1 MTEFHEAII
10 IGGGPAGLTAGIYLI
25 RAGIDAL
32 LLEKIIPGGTPVNTW
47 NVENYPGFPEGISGR
62 ELMELFTA
70 HARKTGLTIKE
81 FAEVEEIKKEAGRF
95 VVKTSE
101 GRYETMGIIVATGTE
116 PAKMGIPGEDDFL
129 GRGISYCATC
139 DGAFFRNLDV
149 AVIGGGDAAI
159 EESLSLANIAKKVYV
174 IHRRDTLRAQK
185 VIQERAF
192 RNEKIEFLWNK
203 KPLKVVGK
211 DQVEHITVE
220 DTKTGE
226 QIEVKIDGVFVY
238 VGAKPN
244 TSFLGNLVKKDEAG
258 FVMTDEA
265 LFTGT
270 EGLYI
275 AGDVRKK
282 SLRQISTAVGD
293 GALAAVNLE
302 KYILE
307 HCCPKYHNFPI
318 HFQ

>member
-1 MTEFHEAII
+1 MAEFHEVII
-10 IGGGPAGLTAGIYLI
+10 IGGGPAGLTAGIYLM
-25 RAGIDAL
+25 RAGIDTF
-32 LLEKIIPGGTPVNTW
+32 LLEKVIPGGTPVNTW

-62 ELMELFTA
+62 DLMERFTA
-70 HARKTGLTIKE
+70 HARNTGLVIKE
-81 FAEVEEIKKEAGRF
+81 FSEVEDISKNEGRF
-95 VVKTSE
+95 LVKTSE
-101 GRYETMGIIVATGTE
+101 ARYEAMGVIVAIGTE
-116 PAKMGIPGEDDFL
+116 PAKMGIPGENGFL

-159 EESLSLANIAKKVYV
+159 EESLSLANIAKRVYV

-192 RNEKIEFLWNK
+192 RNKKIEFLWNK
-203 KPLKVVGK
+203 KPLEIAGK
-211 DQVEHITVE
+211 DQVEYITVE

-226 QIEVKIDGVFVY
+226 RTEVKIDGVFVY

-244 TSFLGNLVKKDEAG
+244 TSFLGNLVKRDETG
-258 FVMTDEA
+258 FIVTDEA

-282 SLRQISTAVGD
+282 TLRQISTAVGD

-302 KYILE
+302 KYILQT
-307 HCCPKYHNFPI
+307 K
-318 HFQ
+318 